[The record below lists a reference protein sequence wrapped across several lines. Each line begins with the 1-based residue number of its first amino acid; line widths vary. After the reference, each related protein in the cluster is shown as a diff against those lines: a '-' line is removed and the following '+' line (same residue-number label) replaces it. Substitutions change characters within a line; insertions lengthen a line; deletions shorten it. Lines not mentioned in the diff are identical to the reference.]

1 MAGNLGSTEYMSSL
15 ENEMRQLGIKQ
26 FIKILGPVENVSDL
40 LSTANLGVLC
50 SESEGLPVSL
60 LEYGLAGLP
69 VVCTHVGQCAAVLEN
84 GKLGWLVLP
93 KNPQALVDSIIE
105 ILSNKNLAA
114 EKAQKFHEHIFNEYG
129 HNKFWK
135 QYNSLLKTI
144 TQA

>member
-1 MAGNLGSTEYMSSL
+1 MAGNLGTIEYMSSL
-15 ENEMRQLGIKQ
+15 ENEMEQLVVKHQ
-26 FIKILGPVENVSDL
+26 IKILGPVENVSEL

-69 VVCTHVGQCAAVLEN
+69 VLCTQVGQCATVLGN
-84 GKLGWLVLP
+84 GNWGWLVPP
-93 KNPQALVDSIIE
+93 KNPQALADSIIE

-114 EKAQKFHEHIFNEYG
+114 AKAQKFHEHILNEYG
-129 HNKFWK
+129 PNKFWK

-144 TQA
+144 AQA